1 MQGQDGH
8 RRVQRNLDLSGAARD
23 GLRVNMKTLG
33 KLLIAA
39 LFCTALVGRSSSSH
53 DGPVPLGNDTFSITH
68 EAKTAFSRDTDKL
81 KELATA
87 DAQKFCDAQGKQMR
101 VISLTA
107 KVPTFSL
114 GYPSATIVFR
124 ALPPG
129 DPGLTDPLPTA
140 ASAGAT
146 VVEAPKSIV
155 KSTDDLYEALLKL
168 DDLRKKGILTD
179 EEFQAEK
186 KKILSRSN

>member
-1 MQGQDGH
+1 
-8 RRVQRNLDLSGAARD
+8 
-23 GLRVNMKTLG
+23 MKTLG

-114 GYPSATIVFR
+114 GYPSATIVFMC
-124 ALPPG
+124 LPAG
-129 DPGLTDPLPTA
+129 DTRLTDPLPSA
-140 ASAGAT
+140 APAVAVASAPQRSLT
-146 VVEAPKSIV
+146 S
-155 KSTDDLYEALLKL
+155 STDDLYNALLKL

-186 KKILSRSN
+186 KKLLSKEN